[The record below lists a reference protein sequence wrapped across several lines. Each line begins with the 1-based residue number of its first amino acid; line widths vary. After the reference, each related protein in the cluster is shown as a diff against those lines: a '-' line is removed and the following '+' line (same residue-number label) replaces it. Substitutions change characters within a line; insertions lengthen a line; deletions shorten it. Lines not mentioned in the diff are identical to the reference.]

1 MSASTTSKTLS
12 HTTHWELP
20 LRELSSVEISRTIS
34 LARIVL
40 IVGLVFLHYLK
51 FPNSTV
57 WPYTGLD
64 VNQHSVATYVN
75 SVIFFFFLSAVPL
88 LSMISGW
95 LFFSFEN
102 KDPMQTVFTRMRNRF
117 TSVYLPLVFWNAVA
131 MAWLYAI
138 YKINAHYP
146 LLAEINVNFSAAGLK
161 EYINGIFALTSRPI
175 AFQFWFVRDLFITAL
190 ISPVLLLVSRRAP
203 WLGAAV
209 LGTAWFWGWSM
220 VIFLRPD
227 VPFFFYLGALV
238 RMNKLPVT
246 ITLKVA
252 VTVAIAF
259 LAIVCLRALAP
270 LAVDFSDN
278 IMPTWVRINTSLM
291 RIVGVIACWGMLQY
305 MAQTSRGIQMGKYAG
320 LAFFLYA
327 THWPLIAFIK
337 IWLWPLMPVENDF
350 WMLVHSFASVSL
362 TVMTSLGIGILLN
375 RYAPSVFALMNGGRL
390 LSQSKANG

>member
-102 KDPMQTVFTRMRNRF
+102 KDPMQTVFARIRNRF

-252 VTVAIAF
+252 ITVAIAF
-259 LAIVCLRALAP
+259 LVIVCLRALAP

-291 RIVGVIACWGMLQY
+291 RILGVIACWGMLQH

>member
-51 FPNSTV
+51 FPNSSV

-102 KDPMQTVFTRMRNRF
+102 KDPMQTVFARMRNRF

-131 MAWLYAI
+131 MVGLYVL
-138 YKINAHYP
+138 YKTNAHYP
-146 LLAEINVNFSAAGLK
+146 LLAELNVNFSAAGWK

-190 ISPVLLLVSRRAP
+190 ISPLLLMVSRRAP

-238 RMNKLPVT
+238 RMKQLPVT
-246 ITLKVA
+246 ISRKVA
-252 VTVAIAF
+252 MTVAVAF
-259 LAIVCLRALAP
+259 LAIVCIRALAP
-270 LAVDFSDN
+270 LAVDFSNN

-291 RIVGVIACWGMLQY
+291 RIVGVVACWGILQH
-305 MAQTSRGIQMGKYAG
+305 MAQTPRGINIGKYAG

-337 IWLWPLMPVENDF
+337 IWLWPLLPVENDF

-362 TVMTSLGIGILLN
+362 TVMISLGFGILLN

-390 LSQSKANG
+390 LSQTKAKG

>member
-20 LRELSSVEISRTIS
+20 LRELSSVDISRTIS

-51 FPNSTV
+51 FPNSAV

-102 KDPMQTVFTRMRNRF
+102 KDPMQTVFARMRNRF

-238 RMNKLPVT
+238 RLHKLPVT

-252 VTVAIAF
+252 ITVAVAF

-291 RIVGVIACWGMLQY
+291 RIVGVIACWGMLQH
-305 MAQTSRGIQMGKYAG
+305 MAQTSRGIHIGKYAG

-337 IWLWPLMPVENDF
+337 IWLWPLLPVENDF

-362 TVMTSLGIGILLN
+362 TVMISLGVGIMLN